1 LLAPAVT
8 VFSPA
13 FFVDKYLV
21 IRLTRLNQVPL
32 VVNSD
37 LIEHVEITP
46 DTVIAL
52 TTGQKILV
60 RETADEV
67 IDRVVRFRRAVLAG
81 LTLGQALVNP
91 PPLRAAAEGHAA
103 APVQEEPDGEE

>member
-1 LLAPAVT
+1 M
-8 VFSPA
+8 
-13 FFVDKYLV
+13 

-32 VVNSD
+32 VINSD

-60 RETADEV
+60 LETADEV
-67 IDRVVRFRRAVLAG
+67 IERVVRFRRTILEG
-81 LTLGQALVNP
+81 LTACHGPVYPPASPAALP
-91 PPLRAAAEGHAA
+91 GGET
-103 APVQEEPDGEE
+103 APERNERDGKA

>member
-1 LLAPAVT
+1 MFA
-8 VFSPA
+8 
-13 FFVDKYLV
+13 DKYLV

-32 VVNSD
+32 VINSD

-60 RETADEV
+60 LETADEV
-67 IDRVVRFRRAVLAG
+67 IERVIGFRRAVLAG
-81 LTLGQALVNP
+81 LPANQAGVNP
-91 PPLRAAAEGHAA
+91 LNPRAPEAAC
-103 APVQEEPDGEE
+103 QEKEPDGEE

>member
-1 LLAPAVT
+1 LSA
-8 VFSPA
+8 
-13 FFVDKYLV
+13 DKYLV

-60 RETADEV
+60 RETADE
-67 IDRVVRFRRAVLAG
+67 IIERVVGFRRAVLAG
-81 LTLGQALVNP
+81 LAAPQALVNP
-91 PPLRAAAEGHAA
+91 PNPQATTGRERRA
-103 APVQEEPDGEE
+103 PMEEERDGKE

>member
-1 LLAPAVT
+1 M
-8 VFSPA
+8 
-13 FFVDKYLV
+13 

-32 VVNSD
+32 VINSD

-60 RETADEV
+60 LETADEV
-67 IDRVVRFRRAVLAG
+67 IERVIGFRRAVLAG
-81 LTLGQALVNP
+81 LPANQAVVNP
-91 PPLRAAAEGHAA
+91 SNQRAPAEALEAAGKEK
-103 APVQEEPDGEE
+103 EPDGEE

>member
-1 LLAPAVT
+1 
-8 VFSPA
+8 
-13 FFVDKYLV
+13 V

-32 VVNSD
+32 VINSD

-67 IDRVVRFRRAVLAG
+67 IERVIQFRRALLAG
-81 LTLGQALVNP
+81 LPANQALANL
-91 PPLRAAAEGHAA
+91 PLPQIPAGRGHAA
-103 APVQEEPDGEE
+103 PIEEERDGKE

>member
-1 LLAPAVT
+1 
-8 VFSPA
+8 
-13 FFVDKYLV
+13 V

-60 RETADEV
+60 LETADEV
-67 IDRVVRFRRAVLAG
+67 IERVVRFRRAVLAG
-81 LTLGQALVNP
+81 LPANQPAASAANP
-91 PPLRAAAEGHAA
+91 RIVAGAATVG
-103 APVQEEPDGEE
+103 EERDGEE

>member
-1 LLAPAVT
+1 MSA
-8 VFSPA
+8 
-13 FFVDKYLV
+13 DIYLV

-67 IDRVVRFRRAVLAG
+67 IERVVGFRRAVLAG
-81 LTLGQALVNP
+81 LSAPQGLVNP
-91 PPLRAAAEGHAA
+91 PNSQAMTGRERR
-103 APVQEEPDGEE
+103 APVEEERDGEE

>member
-1 LLAPAVT
+1 M
-8 VFSPA
+8 
-13 FFVDKYLV
+13 

-32 VVNSD
+32 VINSD

-60 RETADEV
+60 LETADEV
-67 IDRVVRFRRAVLAG
+67 IERVVGFRRAVLAG
-81 LTLGQALVNP
+81 LSASQALRNP
-91 PPLRAAAEGHAA
+91 PPLRAPEAACQ
-103 APVQEEPDGEE
+103 QEEPDGEE

>member
-1 LLAPAVT
+1 
-8 VFSPA
+8 
-13 FFVDKYLV
+13 V

-60 RETADEV
+60 RETADEIV
-67 IDRVVRFRRAVLAG
+67 ERVVAFRRAVLAG
-81 LTLGQALVNP
+81 LAASQALISPPNP
-91 PPLRAAAEGHAA
+91 QAVAGREERA
-103 APVQEEPDGEE
+103 PIEEERDGKK

>member
-1 LLAPAVT
+1 
-8 VFSPA
+8 
-13 FFVDKYLV
+13 V

-60 RETADEV
+60 LETADEV
-67 IDRVVRFRRAVLAG
+67 IERVVRFRHAVLTGLPANQAVVNAPHPRVAAG
-81 LTLGQALVNP
+81 TASAGKEQ
-91 PPLRAAAEGHAA
+91 
-103 APVQEEPDGEE
+103 DGE

>member
-1 LLAPAVT
+1 M
-8 VFSPA
+8 
-13 FFVDKYLV
+13 

-60 RETADEV
+60 LETADEV
-67 IDRVVRFRRAVLAG
+67 IERVVRFRHAVLTG
-81 LTLGQALVNP
+81 LPAN
-91 PPLRAAAEGHAA
+91 
-103 APVQEEPDGEE
+103 APVAKERDGEY